1 MMHIHS
7 HSCQDLKAQ
16 LSSYIDGELDDAVC
30 AEIQRHLADCD
41 NCRVMVDTLKKTIVL
56 YREAPAETVPPE
68 VHARLVK
75 VLDLEAIKKKTD
87 RDKEPR

>member
-1 MMHIHS
+1 MTHIHS
-7 HSCQDLKAQ
+7 ANCQDLKAQ
-16 LSSYIDGELDDAVC
+16 LSNFIDGDLDDAVC

-56 YREAPAETVPPE
+56 YREVPEESVPPD

-75 VLDLEAIKKKTD
+75 VLDLEAMKKKTD
-87 RDKEPR
+87 